1 VVIRSSSSRNSSRKT
16 PKKIK
21 YFFTDLLQRTTSVR
35 RFRNSYA
42 RKSEKK
48 KERERERE
56 RGGESAREDGTGTQ
70 GNKENAHAMRKCS
83 RTRISELVSHWGNGL
98 ALVRK
103 S

>member
-21 YFFTDLLQRTTSVR
+21 DFFTDLLQRTTSVR

-56 RGGESAREDGTGTQ
+56 RGREREGGQHRHTRKQ
-70 GNKENAHAMRKCS
+70 RKC
-83 RTRISELVSHWGNGL
+83 TRDEEMLEEQD
-98 ALVRK
+98 
-103 S
+103 